1 MGTHPIFESDFDCLT
16 EKMTELEK
24 KFNLLEHETKE
35 RYKKTIEEGSWTANK
50 GFTVEE
56 GEKDIS
62 QFVSKWALDECW
74 LYCIDYIECVE
85 TEFGKNHHYNVK
97 FSIPTRQKPVPLAT
111 ASVFFVLTE
120 SKSGSPNSP
129 IGVEYQVEG
138 HHLNQSPGKLEF
150 RQKWLY
156 DVLKSKNIFSTE
168 LIRF

>member
-1 MGTHPIFESDFDCLT
+1 MKRKKDTRKLLKRQNKKVEFPIPKSYI
-16 EKMTELEK
+16 K
-24 KFNLLEHETKE
+24 
-35 RYKKTIEEGSWTANK
+35 GSWTANK

-120 SKSGSPNSP
+120 SKSGSPK
-129 IGVEYQVEG
+129 Y
-138 HHLNQSPGKLEF
+138 
-150 RQKWLY
+150 
-156 DVLKSKNIFSTE
+156 VLIILK
-168 LIRF
+168 

>member
-1 MGTHPIFESDFDCLT
+1 MGVRFRLSNR
-16 EKMTELEK
+16 KMTELET

-85 TEFGKNHHYNVK
+85 TESWQKSSLQCKILNSNTSKTGSIGDGLRIFCSDRVEIRISK
-97 FSIPTRQKPVPLAT
+97 FSNRSRVPSRGTPPEAIR
-111 ASVFFVLTE
+111 
-120 SKSGSPNSP
+120 P
-129 IGVEYQVEG
+129 
-138 HHLNQSPGKLEF
+138 EF
-150 RQKWLY
+150 H
-156 DVLKSKNIFSTE
+156 
-168 LIRF
+168 

>member
-1 MGTHPIFESDFDCLT
+1 M
-16 EKMTELEK
+16 KQK
-24 KFNLLEHETKE
+24 KDIRKLLKRQEFSK
-35 RYKKTIEEGSWTANK
+35 IECSMFKIHIQGSWTANK

-74 LYCIDYIECVE
+74 LYCIDYIECIE

-120 SKSGSPNSP
+120 SKSGSPK
-129 IGVEYQVEG
+129 Y
-138 HHLNQSPGKLEF
+138 
-150 RQKWLY
+150 
-156 DVLKSKNIFSTE
+156 VLIISVTLLTLTDFNLQFSNRSRVPSRGTPPEPVARKVGISSKVALRCFKI
-168 LIRF
+168 

>member
-1 MGTHPIFESDFDCLT
+1 MVIFVFGNGHFRSRSKLF
-16 EKMTELEK
+16 
-24 KFNLLEHETKE
+24 
-35 RYKKTIEEGSWTANK
+35 IQGSWTANK

-120 SKSGSPNSP
+120 SKSGSPK
-129 IGVEYQVEG
+129 Y
-138 HHLNQSPGKLEF
+138 
-150 RQKWLY
+150 
-156 DVLKSKNIFSTE
+156 VLIISVTLLTLTDFN
-168 LIRF
+168 L